1 MVSWWL
7 TAPESPATVTSHKKR
22 LLTSSCQTS
31 PLSRPTSSK
40 SWIWAP
46 AKSVWRKRR
55 ESHPCRKAWASRRKI
70 RAARANSIKVQNN
83 RTCLTLSTRIMEIW
97 TNSRLTFSQQ
107 NKASDRSQRQEWPWT
122 WPRTGYR
129 WARTWRQMTSAWSRR
144 NLKRRNR
151 SSYRISISPSES
163 ACCNRWMRSPLV
175 LEIARVK
182 SHCLR

>member
-1 MVSWWL
+1 MESWWR
-7 TAPESPATVTSHKKR
+7 TAPESPATHTNRKNRHPTSN
-22 LLTSSCQTS
+22 CQTS
-31 PLSRPTSSK
+31 PPTRPTSSK

-46 AKSVWRKRR
+46 AKSVWRRRR
-55 ESHPCRKAWASRRKI
+55 ESHPCRKAWASRRNI
-70 RAARANSIKVQNN
+70 RAARANSIKVQN

-97 TNSRLTFSQQ
+97 TNSRLAISQQ

-129 WARTWRQMTSAWSRR
+129 WARTWRQMTSAWSKR

-151 SSYRISISPSES
+151 NSYRINISPSES
-163 ACCNRWMRSPLV
+163 ASCNRWMRSPLV
-175 LEIARVK
+175 REIARVK